1 MGRLWNKWLVPA
13 LFAVILFLCIRVA
26 NDIPKH
32 EYYWESNEWNFM
44 LKDMLVVLF
53 MSYPIFFLLKYWLRL
68 CRKRKLVWW
77 QEYGVVV
84 LTVPVWCLLTMWVIR
99 FLMGVS
105 LDLYDVPVPAIVSML
120 LGGFFYIFL
129 RNQMIQK
136 ENEAQ
141 RLQLE
146 KIKNDQLQTELKF
159 LKAQYHPHFLFN
171 VLNTVYFQID
181 ENNEAPRHT
190 LEQLSD
196 LLRYQLY
203 NDGEKVQVRV
213 EVEYLKQSISLCKLR
228 ATKRL
233 QLQVHFDEMEAQ
245 VEIYPL
251 LFVPLVENA
260 FKYVGGNYFI
270 AMDMCLKEGKLCFS
284 IENSIPEPLV
294 HQKGKHGIGI
304 ENLRRRLEL
313 LYPERH
319 TLDIN
324 RGDTLFRVKL
334 VIEL

>member
-159 LKAQYHPHFLFN
+159 LKAQYHPHLNRMIFYIFLIIKS
-171 VLNTVYFQID
+171 NTFY
-181 ENNEAPRHT
+181 
-190 LEQLSD
+190 
-196 LLRYQLY
+196 
-203 NDGEKVQVRV
+203 
-213 EVEYLKQSISLCKLR
+213 YL
-228 ATKRL
+228 
-233 QLQVHFDEMEAQ
+233 
-245 VEIYPL
+245 
-251 LFVPLVENA
+251 
-260 FKYVGGNYFI
+260 
-270 AMDMCLKEGKLCFS
+270 
-284 IENSIPEPLV
+284 
-294 HQKGKHGIGI
+294 
-304 ENLRRRLEL
+304 
-313 LYPERH
+313 
-319 TLDIN
+319 
-324 RGDTLFRVKL
+324 
-334 VIEL
+334 

>member
-1 MGRLWNKWLVPA
+1 
-13 LFAVILFLCIRVA
+13 
-26 NDIPKH
+26 
-32 EYYWESNEWNFM
+32 
-44 LKDMLVVLF
+44 
-53 MSYPIFFLLKYWLRL
+53 
-68 CRKRKLVWW
+68 
-77 QEYGVVV
+77 
-84 LTVPVWCLLTMWVIR
+84 
-99 FLMGVS
+99 
-105 LDLYDVPVPAIVSML
+105 
-120 LGGFFYIFL
+120 
-129 RNQMIQK
+129 MIQK

-213 EVEYLKQSISLCKLR
+213 EVEYLKQYISLCKLR

-284 IENSIPEPLV
+284 N
-294 HQKGKHGIGI
+294 
-304 ENLRRRLEL
+304 
-313 LYPERH
+313 
-319 TLDIN
+319 
-324 RGDTLFRVKL
+324 
-334 VIEL
+334 

>member
-159 LKAQYHPHFLFN
+159 LKAQYHPHFL
-171 VLNTVYFQID
+171 
-181 ENNEAPRHT
+181 
-190 LEQLSD
+190 
-196 LLRYQLY
+196 
-203 NDGEKVQVRV
+203 
-213 EVEYLKQSISLCKLR
+213 
-228 ATKRL
+228 
-233 QLQVHFDEMEAQ
+233 
-245 VEIYPL
+245 
-251 LFVPLVENA
+251 
-260 FKYVGGNYFI
+260 
-270 AMDMCLKEGKLCFS
+270 
-284 IENSIPEPLV
+284 
-294 HQKGKHGIGI
+294 
-304 ENLRRRLEL
+304 
-313 LYPERH
+313 
-319 TLDIN
+319 
-324 RGDTLFRVKL
+324 
-334 VIEL
+334 

>member
-1 MGRLWNKWLVPA
+1 MVAGIRGSCPDGSRLVSSDDVGHP
-13 LFAVILFLCIRVA
+13 LF
-26 NDIPKH
+26 D
-32 EYYWESNEWNFM
+32 
-44 LKDMLVVLF
+44 
-53 MSYPIFFLLKYWLRL
+53 
-68 CRKRKLVWW
+68 
-77 QEYGVVV
+77 
-84 LTVPVWCLLTMWVIR
+84 
-99 FLMGVS
+99 GVS

-213 EVEYLKQSISLCKLR
+213 EVEYLKQYISLCKLR

-245 VEIYPL
+245 AGAAISGASY
-251 LFVPLVENA
+251 A
-260 FKYVGGNYFI
+260 GHK
-270 AMDMCLKEGKLCFS
+270 
-284 IENSIPEPLV
+284 
-294 HQKGKHGIGI
+294 
-304 ENLRRRLEL
+304 
-313 LYPERH
+313 
-319 TLDIN
+319 
-324 RGDTLFRVKL
+324 
-334 VIEL
+334 

>member
-213 EVEYLKQSISLCKLR
+213 EVEYLKQYISLCKFVLR
-228 ATKRL
+228 SGCSCRCISMKW
-233 QLQVHFDEMEAQ
+233 
-245 VEIYPL
+245 
-251 LFVPLVENA
+251 
-260 FKYVGGNYFI
+260 
-270 AMDMCLKEGKLCFS
+270 
-284 IENSIPEPLV
+284 
-294 HQKGKHGIGI
+294 
-304 ENLRRRLEL
+304 RRRLRFIHCC
-313 LYPERH
+313 LYRWWRMLSNMWEG
-319 TLDIN
+319 TIL
-324 RGDTLFRVKL
+324 
-334 VIEL
+334 

>member
-1 MGRLWNKWLVPA
+1 M
-13 LFAVILFLCIRVA
+13 
-26 NDIPKH
+26 
-32 EYYWESNEWNFM
+32 
-44 LKDMLVVLF
+44 
-53 MSYPIFFLLKYWLRL
+53 
-68 CRKRKLVWW
+68 
-77 QEYGVVV
+77 
-84 LTVPVWCLLTMWVIR
+84 
-99 FLMGVS
+99 
-105 LDLYDVPVPAIVSML
+105 
-120 LGGFFYIFL
+120 
-129 RNQMIQK
+129 RNQKIQK

-213 EVEYLKQSISLCKLR
+213 EVEISENNISAYVKLR

-233 QLQVHFDEMEAQ
+233 QLQVISMKWRRRLRFIHCCLYRWWRMLSNMWEGT
-245 VEIYPL
+245 I
-251 LFVPLVENA
+251 
-260 FKYVGGNYFI
+260 FI

>member
-1 MGRLWNKWLVPA
+1 MGRLWNKWLMPA

-53 MSYPIFFLLKYWLRL
+53 MSYPIFFLLKYWLCL

-84 LTVPVWCLLTMWVIR
+84 LTAPVWCLLTMWVIR

-105 LDLYDVPVPAIVSML
+105 LDLYDVPIPAIVSML

-213 EVEYLKQSISLCKLR
+213 EVEYLKQYISLCKLR

-233 QLQVHFDEMEAQ
+233 QLQMHFD
-245 VEIYPL
+245 
-251 LFVPLVENA
+251 
-260 FKYVGGNYFI
+260 
-270 AMDMCLKEGKLCFS
+270 
-284 IENSIPEPLV
+284 
-294 HQKGKHGIGI
+294 
-304 ENLRRRLEL
+304 
-313 LYPERH
+313 
-319 TLDIN
+319 
-324 RGDTLFRVKL
+324 
-334 VIEL
+334 

>member
-1 MGRLWNKWLVPA
+1 
-13 LFAVILFLCIRVA
+13 
-26 NDIPKH
+26 
-32 EYYWESNEWNFM
+32 
-44 LKDMLVVLF
+44 
-53 MSYPIFFLLKYWLRL
+53 
-68 CRKRKLVWW
+68 
-77 QEYGVVV
+77 
-84 LTVPVWCLLTMWVIR
+84 
-99 FLMGVS
+99 MGVS

-213 EVEYLKQSISLCKLR
+213 EVISE
-228 ATKRL
+228 T
-233 QLQVHFDEMEAQ
+233 
-245 VEIYPL
+245 I
-251 LFVPLVENA
+251 
-260 FKYVGGNYFI
+260 
-270 AMDMCLKEGKLCFS
+270 
-284 IENSIPEPLV
+284 
-294 HQKGKHGIGI
+294 HQ
-304 ENLRRRLEL
+304 
-313 LYPERH
+313 PM
-319 TLDIN
+319 
-324 RGDTLFRVKL
+324 
-334 VIEL
+334 

>member
-1 MGRLWNKWLVPA
+1 
-13 LFAVILFLCIRVA
+13 
-26 NDIPKH
+26 
-32 EYYWESNEWNFM
+32 
-44 LKDMLVVLF
+44 
-53 MSYPIFFLLKYWLRL
+53 
-68 CRKRKLVWW
+68 
-77 QEYGVVV
+77 
-84 LTVPVWCLLTMWVIR
+84 
-99 FLMGVS
+99 
-105 LDLYDVPVPAIVSML
+105 
-120 LGGFFYIFL
+120 
-129 RNQMIQK
+129 MIQK

-213 EVEYLKQSISLCKLR
+213 EVEYLKQYISLCKLR

-233 QLQVHFDEMEAQ
+233 QLQVHEMEAQ

>member
-1 MGRLWNKWLVPA
+1 MEFHAEGYACGTLHVLSYLFSIEVLASFVPEAEVGMVAGIRGSCPDGSRLVSSDDVGHSAFW
-13 LFAVILFLCIRVA
+13 
-26 NDIPKH
+26 
-32 EYYWESNEWNFM
+32 
-44 LKDMLVVLF
+44 
-53 MSYPIFFLLKYWLRL
+53 
-68 CRKRKLVWW
+68 
-77 QEYGVVV
+77 
-84 LTVPVWCLLTMWVIR
+84 
-99 FLMGVS
+99 MGVS

-213 EVEYLKQSISLCKLR
+213 EVEYLKQYISLCKLR

>member
-1 MGRLWNKWLVPA
+1 MSNCISYFFTEADMKEKILIIEDDPLIRNELKTLLQSNGYETVAPEKFADVIDRIKAEQPHLILLDIKLPGTSGFSLCTEIRTFSEVPII
-13 LFAVILFLCIRVA
+13 FVTSC
-26 NDIPKH
+26 NT
-32 EYYWESNEWNFM
+32 
-44 LKDMLVVLF
+44 DMDELNSI
-53 MSYPIFFLLKYWLRL
+53 M
-68 CRKRKLVWW
+68 
-77 QEYGVVV
+77 
-84 LTVPVWCLLTMWVIR
+84 
-99 FLMGVS
+99 
-105 LDLYDVPVPAIVSML
+105 

-213 EVEYLKQSISLCKLR
+213 ELEYLKQYISLCKLR